1 MREAAAS
8 AIILRALRLTTCM
21 FFIGT
26 ALSLHTGWAAASEAD
41 EAAAAKAPG
50 ADRQATELEVPGAGV
65 AGTDMGERAVV
76 RLSTLRW
83 PPYTGHDLPEGGA
96 ASSVVRAAFAAQG
109 YVVDVRFWP
118 WNRAIAKARYGDE
131 EIAAYFPGYHCRH
144 DPQGDFLRSDAIGA
158 TPLGFAEHKRAPQS
172 WETLSDL
179 SDKRIG
185 TVLGYAHT
193 AEFDQRVEAGG
204 QRVITSSNDIANLLK
219 LADRQIHFA
228 AIDRF
233 VMAYVMATDEA
244 LEPHRDTLRFHERPL
259 GETPLYLCFRN
270 DEAGQVLRDV
280 FNSGLKSIDAEA
292 LLLDYVAQ
300 LVKQ

>member
-8 AIILRALRLTTCM
+8 AIILRAIRLTIYTL
-21 FFIGT
+21 FIAM
-26 ALSLHTGWAAASEAD
+26 ALSLHTGLAGASEPGPTD
-41 EAAAAKAPG
+41 VEAPASDTQAPES
-50 ADRQATELEVPGAGV
+50 QVPEM
-65 AGTDMGERAVV
+65 DLGERPVI
-76 RLSTLRW
+76 RLSTLHW
-83 PPYTGHDLPEGGA
+83 PPYTGDDLPEGGA

-109 YVVDVRFWP
+109 YEIDVRFWP

-131 EIAAYFPGYHCRH
+131 RIAAYFPGYHCRH

-158 TPLGFAEHKRAPQS
+158 TPLGFAEHKDAPQS

-193 AEFDQRVEAGG
+193 EDFDRRVETGD
-204 QRVITSSNDIANLLK
+204 QRVITSSDDIANLLK

-233 VMAYVMATDEA
+233 VMAYVMATDQA
-244 LEPHRDTLRFHERPL
+244 LEPHRDALRFHERPL

-270 DEAGQVLRDV
+270 DEAGQTLREA
-280 FNSGLKSIDAEA
+280 FNLGLTTINAET
-292 LLLDYVAQ
+292 LLLDYVER
-300 LVKQ
+300 LVKP